1 MTLRRLLLWLLV
13 VLPAACQAAAD
24 DVGGLVDAPPHDY
37 AVLVT
42 GGAFR
47 TALAG
52 DAGTFARAAAGDA
65 ERMGAARPADA
76 VSAEAIPMT
85 ELVELLRRGRVF
97 QRVAVEEDPQDRR
110 RRRDQ
115 LRAGAQ
121 AAECQAF
128 LQSARDAGFDLLL
141 CVEELAD
148 GPIDAQGV
156 NDRWPVTLA
165 TWLLLGIGMFIPD
178 HSFESGVTLRVTLRD
193 VQSGAVLHDP
203 LLVGGPIDLSL
214 VERSDLL
221 GVVTSVLVPPFW
233 VGDDPATVAVAVRD
247 VLQRRLSLSL
257 ARDLKSESVRQRLR
271 ERSSAGLSRIDLPNG
286 AGVQVDARES
296 LSVATLRPTSGEPLP
311 DAVVAAFERQLLGS
325 LRRDGERFRYEAAW
339 PRELAGRGVQ
349 VLVGTIRGGVSSA
362 TFAGRRP

>member
-1 MTLRRLLLWLLV
+1 MIPRRVLLLLLAC
-13 VLPAACQAAAD
+13 LPAACQAAAD
-24 DVGGLVDAPPHDY
+24 DVGGLAEAPPLDY

-47 TALAG
+47 TDLAG
-52 DAGTFARAAAGDA
+52 AGGTFARAVAAEQTGD
-65 ERMGAARPADA
+65 GSAAAA
-76 VSAEAIPMT
+76 AAAEAIAM
-85 ELVELLRRGRVF
+85 EDLVELLRRGAVF
-97 QRVAVEEDPQDRR
+97 QRVAAEDSPADRR
-110 RRRDQ
+110 QRREQ

-121 AAECQAF
+121 QPECQAF
-128 LQSARDAGFDLLL
+128 LQAARDAGFDMLL

-178 HSFESGVTLRVTLRD
+178 HTFESGVTLRVTLRD
-193 VQSGAVLHDP
+193 VQTGAVLHDP

-221 GVVTSVLVPPFW
+221 GVVTSVVVPPFW
-233 VGDDPATVAVAVRD
+233 VGDDPATVAIAVRD
-247 VLQRRLSLSL
+247 VLQRRLLLSL

-271 ERSSAGLSRIDLPNG
+271 ERSVAGLQRVDLPDG
-286 AGVQVDARES
+286 AGVLVDARES
-296 LSVATLRPTSGEPLP
+296 LSVASLRPTSGEPLP
-311 DAVVAAFERQLLGS
+311 DEVVAAFERRLLGS
-325 LRRDGERFRYEAAW
+325 LRRDGERFRYQATW
-339 PRELAGRGVQ
+339 PPELAGRPVQ
-349 VLVGTIRGGVSSA
+349 VLVGTIRGGVASA